1 MAIYYFCPDYPEPSG
16 GIRRLYSHVEI
27 LNSEG
32 IDAHIVHFQKDFR
45 LKWFKTNIR
54 PLYLSEGL
62 GFRKSDYV
70 VIPEGMIQISSQ
82 IPKSK
87 KILLVLNPQYLFETV
102 SPEEMFHLMKNHKV
116 VTNSHS
122 LSEFIQWY
130 LSNDDVFTFE
140 TGIDE
145 NIFYPNSHKNTS
157 KSCIRIAFSK
167 RKDVDSHR
175 ATLLA
180 KEHLKTQGVELC
192 CVEVGDLPLE
202 KYAATLRDT
211 NIWLTTS
218 FSHGFPRTTLE
229 AMACGC
235 LCVGYVNSCAL
246 DVVRPGHDFIA
257 AVGGDILNLT
267 RKIVQCA
274 MEYQT
279 PQMRNVI
286 KNSLETAKKYSEV
299 TEKNNI
305 LAFWKH
311 QLGQAQA

>member
-1 MAIYYFCPDYPEPSG
+1 MSIYYFCPDYPEPSG

-27 LNSEG
+27 LNSVG
-32 IDAHIVHFQKDFR
+32 IDAHIVHFQKGFHLR
-45 LKWFKTNIR
+45 WFNTNIK

-62 GFRKSDYV
+62 GFRGEDYI
-70 VIPEGMIQISSQ
+70 VIPEGMIQISRQ
-82 IPKSK
+82 IQKSK

-102 SPEEMFHLMKNHKV
+102 SPADMFYLMQNHKI
-116 VTNSHS
+116 VTNSYA

-130 LSNDDVFTFE
+130 ISNNDVFTFE

-145 NIFYPNSHKNTS
+145 NIFYPNLKKNNS
-157 KSCIRIAFSK
+157 YNSIQIAFSK
-167 RKDVDSHR
+167 RKDVDSQR

-180 KEHLKTQGVELC
+180 KEYLKTKGIELS

-202 KYAATLRDT
+202 EYAAILRDT

-246 DVVRPGHDFIA
+246 DVVRPDQNFITA
-257 AVGGDILNLT
+257 TGGDILTLT

-279 PQMRNVI
+279 PQMREIV
-286 KNSLETAKKYSEV
+286 KNSLESVKKYSEEM
-299 TEKNNI
+299 EKNNI
-305 LAFWKH
+305 IAFWNY
-311 QLGQAQA
+311 QLSQA

>member
-1 MAIYYFCPDYPEPSG
+1 MSIYYFCPDYPEPSG
-16 GIRRLYSHVEI
+16 GIRRLYFHVEI
-27 LNSEG
+27 LKNEG
-32 IDAHIVHFQKDFR
+32 IDAHIVHFQKDFH
-45 LKWFKTNIR
+45 LKWFKTNLK

-62 GFRKSDYV
+62 KFRNSDYV
-70 VIPEGMIQISSQ
+70 VIPEGLIQISSQ
-82 IPKSK
+82 ILKSK
-87 KILLVLNPQYLFETV
+87 KILLVLNPQYLFEAV
-102 SPEEMFHLMKNHKV
+102 FPEEMFRLMKDHKI

-122 LSEFIQWY
+122 ISEFIQWY
-130 LSNDDVFTFE
+130 LSNGDVFTFE

-145 NIFYPNSHKNTS
+145 NIFYPNLHKNTS
-157 KSCIRIAFSK
+157 QRSIQVAFSK

-180 KEHLKTQGVELC
+180 KEHLKTLGIELS

-202 KYAATLRDT
+202 EYAAVLRDT

-235 LCVGYVNSCAL
+235 LCVGYLSSCAL
-246 DVVRPGHDFIA
+246 DVVKPDHDFIA
-257 AVGGDILNLT
+257 ATGGDILNLT

-279 PQMRNVI
+279 PQMRKIV
-286 KNSLETAKKYSEV
+286 KNALDTAKKYSEEM
-299 TEKNNI
+299 EKNNI
-305 LAFWKH
+305 ISFWKH
-311 QLGQAQA
+311 QLGQT